1 MAINLTEKF
10 IKHIGFLEPPGCM
23 REILLHPFHMDRCIE
38 LSVFQEHRFAFYY
51 WLKWSNELDPEV
63 PSLIT
68 YDWHQDLAP
77 PYQDELPEL
86 KGLDTKNKGE
96 VALYTWTKLS
106 HHNDVQIRSAL
117 LLNKVKDVYIICRQD
132 VGRKERE
139 IVIDF
144 YGNRHTIYIFKD
156 VTDFDTHLPNI
167 RDQKVYFDID
177 LDFFT
182 YGNPTSMKSPFD
194 DKRYTYMKRSN
205 VHDLL
210 SADNPT
216 INWIF
221 KRLAGFTIATEPEFC
236 GGLKKSNYFLKII
249 EDLYFTPS
257 LFHKQLHGKGTRW
270 KPEIFASLQTN

>member
-1 MAINLTEKF
+1 
-10 IKHIGFLEPPGCM
+10 
-23 REILLHPFHMDRCIE
+23 
-38 LSVFQEHRFAFYY
+38 
-51 WLKWSNELDPEV
+51 
-63 PSLIT
+63 
-68 YDWHQDLAP
+68 
-77 PYQDELPEL
+77 
-86 KGLDTKNKGE
+86 
-96 VALYTWTKLS
+96 
-106 HHNDVQIRSAL
+106 
-117 LLNKVKDVYIICRQD
+117 
-132 VGRKERE
+132 
-139 IVIDF
+139 
-144 YGNRHTIYIFKD
+144 
-156 VTDFDTHLPNI
+156 
-167 RDQKVYFDID
+167 
-177 LDFFT
+177 
-182 YGNPTSMKSPFD
+182 MKSPFD